1 MFPQTHL
8 RLLLVTHG
16 YAQLR
21 GPTQWVAEGDLMR
34 VASDYRGRETHL
46 KSAG

>member
-21 GPTQWVAEGDLMR
+21 GPTQWVAEGYLTR

-46 KSAG
+46 KSDG